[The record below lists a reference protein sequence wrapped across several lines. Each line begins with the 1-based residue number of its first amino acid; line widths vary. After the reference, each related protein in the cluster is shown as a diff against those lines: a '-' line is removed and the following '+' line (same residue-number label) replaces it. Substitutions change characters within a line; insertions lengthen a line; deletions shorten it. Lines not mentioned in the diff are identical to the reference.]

1 MSILTIPGLSTVECK
16 TFANVMKKTQSSYQI
31 PRSPRPD
38 PGPQTQLCVITLT
51 YRFPPKRPAEEL
63 GYPVIAQATHP
74 VQSLTWGLGRILVV
88 EWVVGQGSREI
99 SLPTVARPVI

>member
-31 PRSPRPD
+31 PRSPS
-38 PGPQTQLCVITLT
+38 VITLT